1 MKLWHK
7 VTIGLFLGI
16 LFGIYFAEYITYV
29 KPIGD
34 AFLRLI
40 QMIIIPLIFFSL
52 VSGITSMND
61 PSSIGR
67 VGLKSVIAFLG
78 TTIFAVIF
86 GILVALILKPG
97 EGVHIDFGVPHGNIA
112 AKSFNIVDFFIGFIP
127 NNVFDSFAKGNIIQ
141 AVFFSIFTGLSINTM
156 GSIANPI
163 KEGFH
168 IMSKLVLKM
177 ISIIL
182 QFSPYGAF
190 ALTAWVVGTQGMDVL
205 VSLSHLI
212 LAVALAMFCQYI
224 IFGVLIYVFCR
235 ISPIPFYKKS
245 FEYQMLAFSTSSTKA
260 TLGTTM
266 QVCEE
271 RLGVSNSS
279 ASFVLPL
286 GASIN
291 INGSAIYLALTTI
304 FFAQIT
310 NVTLMPYDYFIIT
323 VIATIGSI
331 GSAGI
336 PGGSL
341 IMLPMILSSVHLPI
355 EGVAL
360 IAGID
365 RILDMLRTTINITG
379 DATITLII
387 DHSEGTLDKEKY
399 FS

>member
-97 EGVHIDFGVPHGNIA
+97 EGVHIDFGLPHGNIA